1 MLKFLQLNIRRVFQ
15 SVIILAS
22 ILRII
27 FTMIM
32 QLIFVLFLSIVISL
46 SQNTV
51 DLLVSLFGL
60 QGKE

>member
-27 FTMIM
+27 FTIM
-32 QLIFVLFLSIVISL
+32 QLIFVLFLSLVISL
-46 SQNTV
+46 SQNITDV
-51 DLLVSLFGL
+51 LVILFAL